1 MHHANSFIEAFLLG
15 GLYRCIRYI
24 LRPLFDIV
32 VVANEC
38 VGFVLQWSPMAV
50 SSLESHSHT
59 VHDGL
64 QLLGQ
69 FSLFCLIVRSV
80 AH

>member
-32 VVANEC
+32 VVANER

-50 SSLESHSHT
+50 SSLESHSH
-59 VHDGL
+59 GL